1 MTKVRVVVGISGGVD
16 SSVAALRLLQQ
27 GYDVHGV
34 FMKNWEDSYEPGY
47 CAAAQDL
54 EDAADSCDTLGIPL
68 HKVNFSNEYRE
79 RVFRYFLEE
88 YRRGRTPNPD
98 VLCNKEIKFKAFL
111 HYAQRLG
118 ADRIATGHYARA
130 HLTDGRWS
138 LLKGADETKDQSYFL
153 HSLDQGQLGKA
164 LFPVGALHKTQV
176 REIAKEADLVTHDKQ
191 DSTGICFIGERDF
204 RTFLERYLPTRP
216 GEMRTVDG
224 QIIGEHAGLSFY
236 TLGQR
241 QGLGIGGQRGGSGA
255 AWYVVD
261 KDVANNI
268 LIVAEGSRHPRLYH
282 HRLLASQLEWVAGRP
297 PPSPHRCRAK
307 IRYRQ
312 AEQAC
317 TIESL
322 AGQRCAVAFE
332 QAQRAITP
340 GQSVVFYAGEECLGG
355 GIIDAAFD

>member
-1 MTKVRVVVGISGGVD
+1 
-16 SSVAALRLLQQ
+16 L
-27 GYDVHGV
+27 
-34 FMKNWEDSYEPGY
+34 
-47 CAAAQDL
+47 
-54 EDAADSCDTLGIPL
+54 
-68 HKVNFSNEYRE
+68 
-79 RVFRYFLEE
+79 
-88 YRRGRTPNPD
+88 
-98 VLCNKEIKFKAFL
+98 
-111 HYAQRLG
+111 
-118 ADRIATGHYARA
+118 AR
-130 HLTDGRWS
+130 
-138 LLKGADETKDQSYFL
+138 
-153 HSLDQGQLGKA
+153 A

-176 REIAKEADLVTHDKQ
+176 RELAKEANLITHDKK

-204 RTFLERYLPTRP
+204 RAFLERYLPTQP

-224 QIIGEHAGLSFY
+224 QTIGEHAGLSFY

-268 LIVAEGSRHPRLYH
+268 LVVAEGSRHPRLYH
-282 HRLLASQLEWVAGRP
+282 HRLLASQLAWVAGRP

-322 AGQRCAVAFE
+322 SGPRCTVTFE
-332 QAQRAITP
+332 AAQRAITP
-340 GQSVVFYAGEECLGG
+340 GQSVVFYAGKECLGG